1 MVINDFT
8 ARSFL
13 MASLYQIS
21 CLIHAANIH
30 LLCNQSSSPVA
41 LLVTDFLT

>member
-1 MVINDFT
+1 MVFNDFT

-13 MASLYQIS
+13 MASLYQIY
-21 CLIHAANIH
+21 CITHAVNIH
-30 LLCNQSSSPVA
+30 LLCNQNSSPVA